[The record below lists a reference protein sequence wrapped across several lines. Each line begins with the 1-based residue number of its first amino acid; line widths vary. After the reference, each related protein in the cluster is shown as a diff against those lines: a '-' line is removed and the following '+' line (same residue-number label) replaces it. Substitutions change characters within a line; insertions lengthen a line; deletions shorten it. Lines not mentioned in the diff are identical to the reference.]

1 MVWLWKLVLKFLNMV
16 KELLTNLSN
25 YPGLG
30 FLRSP
35 ANRLTEYLS
44 SYYTLQENRERIER
58 NLAITK
64 QKAAELEH
72 TLAPPAYKKAS
83 SEDPLRPPEKAGAN
97 PGTEG
102 GSPSSANVSGGSTA
116 VRQPGSASDPKG
128 TLMLDAFMQRPDVP
142 PDLKQRWLDAAAE
155 REQQTSPEHGKPAYY
170 GTLMAPDRVRTT
182 EAQPLAAA
190 NPQALEPLF
199 SDTVHMDPAGHVTAG
214 VLPARAL
221 DAPGEGQKQEPPV
234 AQWQAPP
241 PVDLRSA
248 GMATTAEDAGDDD
261 RVNEYSAAPSAG
273 AWLDEDQP
281 AMIPLAEREQQISR
295 LAYVCQILRDARQPL
310 CPLNGALTILPLG
323 TIEAG
328 PREVVELQR
337 AVKADLA
344 SIQSELQ
351 LRFPVTALA
360 VGLEEDRG
368 FEELVRRVG
377 RERAKSQRFG
387 HRFDVRAVATP
398 SQLKA
403 LCARISGVFEDWV
416 YVIFRERGSVFRTGN
431 SHLFG
436 LLCKVR
442 TQLQD
447 RLVRILCGGF
457 GHDPERSS
465 RGEPVAFSGC
475 YFAATGRTEDSRAFV
490 EGVFDK
496 LNEEQDSVEWTK
508 EAIREDRYFR
518 RIGWAGL
525 LVIAACGAALL
536 AGHFLRQI

>member
-1 MVWLWKLVLKFLNMV
+1 LVWLWKLVLKFLN
-16 KELLTNLSN
+16 LLKGLLSNLSN

-35 ANRLTEYLS
+35 ANRLAEYLS
-44 SYYTLQENRERIER
+44 SYYTLQERRERIER

-64 QKAAELEH
+64 QQAAALEH
-72 TLAPPAYKKAS
+72 TVAPPAYKKAS
-83 SEDPLRPPEKAGAN
+83 PEDPSRPPEKAGAN

-102 GSPSSANVSGGSTA
+102 GSRSSPNVSGGSAA

-128 TLMLDAFMQRPDVP
+128 TLMLDAFMQRPDIP

-155 REQQTSPEHGKPAYY
+155 REQQTSPEQGKPAYY
-170 GTLMAPDRVRTT
+170 GTLVPPDRAQTT
-182 EAQPLAAA
+182 EAQLLAAA
-190 NPQALEPLF
+190 NPRALEPLF
-199 SDTVHMDPAGHVTAG
+199 SDTVQMAPAGHATAG
-214 VLPARAL
+214 ALPGRAL
-221 DAPGEGQKQEPPV
+221 DAPGERQEQEPPF
-234 AQWQAPP
+234 ARWQAPP

-248 GMATTAEDAGDDD
+248 GMATAAEDAGDGD
-261 RVNEYSAAPSAG
+261 RVNEYLTAPSAG

-281 AMIPLAEREQQISR
+281 AMIPLAEREQQLSR

-344 SIQSELQ
+344 SIQSELK

-377 RERAKSQRFG
+377 RERTKSQRFG

-403 LCARISGVFEDWV
+403 LSARISGVFEDWV
-416 YVIFRERGSVFRTGN
+416 YVIFRERGSVFRAGN

-508 EAIREDRYFR
+508 EAIREDLHFR

-536 AGHFLRQI
+536 ASHFLRQI